1 MSKIL
6 NIFVVVLLILNITG
20 CQITGK
26 ETLPSQINLPVSE
39 NSNPILHDKSYI
51 GTELDLYEGEIGS
64 YNGKSIFQK
73 RLSIE
78 KDNNDVYKISI
89 LPSNLISNIY
99 KELSLIPDDEISFEV
114 SEIAESYNLE
124 FALKK
129 DFIDYLD
136 LYISSISKEY
146 EYTGL
151 EEKDGKKI
159 YKYKEKGTPYKVYRE
174 DNKEIYKSFDDL
186 KKKHNEYK
194 NIVCLSRCDISS
206 SDVTSKFISMEDE
219 DLKEYTLEELYS
231 KDEKFKKIK
240 ENQIGGF
247 IYEEEGRI
255 RYNEKDLISKGKS
268 IKEELLKEK
277 EIRLNL
283 LGEGVGLSYADY
295 GYWEEES
302 LLLKDEKEYKEVS
315 LSYPLIGGVD
325 SKRIEE
331 KELKGEEVFKGGVIA
346 HITSKEKEKK
356 ERVGEIEY
364 RIKDK
369 EKEFKAQFKD
379 WYEIEIKSNGKQKA
393 GEEGI
398 DWKFKGDYEEGLKE
412 GEGLIKEIR
421 YYKEG
426 ERIESVG
433 ILEYTS
439 DSNTNITLTYGAKN
453 K

>member
-26 ETLPSQINLPVSE
+26 ETFSSQINLPVSE
-39 NSNPILHDKSYI
+39 NSNSILHNKSYI

-78 KDNNDVYKISI
+78 KDDNDVYKISI

-99 KELSLIPDDEISFEV
+99 NELSLIPDDEISFEV

-186 KKKHNEYK
+186 KKKHNEYE
-194 NIVCLSRCDISS
+194 NIVCLSKCDISS

-346 HITSKEKEKK
+346 HITSKEKER
-356 ERVGEIEY
+356 ESRRDRV
-364 RIKDK
+364 
-369 EKEFKAQFKD
+369 
-379 WYEIEIKSNGKQKA
+379 
-393 GEEGI
+393 
-398 DWKFKGDYEEGLKE
+398 
-412 GEGLIKEIR
+412 
-421 YYKEG
+421 
-426 ERIESVG
+426 
-433 ILEYTS
+433 
-439 DSNTNITLTYGAKN
+439 
-453 K
+453 